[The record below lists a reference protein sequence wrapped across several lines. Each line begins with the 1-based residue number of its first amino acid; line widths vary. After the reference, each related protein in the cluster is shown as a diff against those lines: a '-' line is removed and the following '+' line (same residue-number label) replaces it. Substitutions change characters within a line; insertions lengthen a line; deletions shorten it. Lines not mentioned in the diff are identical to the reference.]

1 MANPK
6 TPADWRKVLA
16 RFDARG
22 LTHKDFSQ
30 REDIGIWSFRKWR
43 RRVGNVQK
51 SDPGF
56 IEIAPVVP
64 RRPGQ
69 RATTSLVVEL
79 PGGIVLRFEGL
90 PQ

>member
-16 RFDARG
+16 RFDASG
-22 LTHKDFSQ
+22 LTQKDFCQ
-30 REDIGIWSFRKWR
+30 REGIGIWSFRKWR
-43 RRVGNVQK
+43 RQIGNALRPE
-51 SDPGF
+51 PGF
-56 IEIAPVVP
+56 IEISPAVP
-64 RRPGQ
+64 RGPVQ
-69 RATTSLVVEL
+69 RATTNLVVEL

>member
-16 RFDARG
+16 RFDASG
-22 LTHKDFSQ
+22 LTQKDFCQ
-30 REDIGIWSFRKWR
+30 RESIGIWSFRKWR
-43 RRVGNVQK
+43 RQVGNALNPQ
-51 SDPGF
+51 PGF
-56 IEIAPVVP
+56 IEIAPAAP
-64 RRPGQ
+64 RIPAQ
-69 RATTSLVVEL
+69 RSTTSLVVEL